1 MSWLLSVVLRF
12 ASSGL
17 VERTLS
23 YLERRHA
30 EETGRAQ
37 LRTQVEIETIRAAI
51 VETKELAKF
60 NSAKLEHTAFWCFAG
75 FFVLPLGA
83 WWMAVILDSIFLM
96 GWGVDTVPVLEEWGG
111 QMIQWLFY
119 VGGGVAALRSLR

>member
-30 EETGRAQ
+30 EETGREK
-37 LRTQVEIETIRAAI
+37 LRAQVEIEAIRAA
-51 VETKELAKF
+51 VAETKEMTAF
-60 NSAKLEHTAFWCFAG
+60 NTAKLEHAAFWCFAG
-75 FFVLPLGA
+75 LFVLPLGA
-83 WWMAVILDSIFLM
+83 WWAAVIADSIFRF
-96 GWGVDTVPVLEEWGG
+96 GWGVATVPILEAWGG

-119 VGGGVAALRSLR
+119 VGGGVAALRTLR

>member
-1 MSWLLSVVLRF
+1 MSWLLSIVLRF

-17 VERTLS
+17 VEQTLS
-23 YLERRHA
+23 YLDRRHA
-30 EETGRAQ
+30 EETGREK
-37 LRTQVEIETIRAAI
+37 LRTQVEIEAIRAAV

-75 FFVLPLGA
+75 LFVLPLGA
-83 WWMAVILDSIFLM
+83 WWLAIILDSIFLM

>member
-23 YLERRHA
+23 YLERRQT
-30 EETGRAQ
+30 EETGREE

-51 VETKELAKF
+51 AETKELAKF
-60 NSAKLEHTAFWCFAG
+60 NSAKLEHAAFWGFAG
-75 FFVLPLGA
+75 LFVLPLGA
-83 WWMAVILDSIFLM
+83 WWAAVILDSIFRF
-96 GWGVDTVPVLEEWGG
+96 GWGVATVPILEAWGG